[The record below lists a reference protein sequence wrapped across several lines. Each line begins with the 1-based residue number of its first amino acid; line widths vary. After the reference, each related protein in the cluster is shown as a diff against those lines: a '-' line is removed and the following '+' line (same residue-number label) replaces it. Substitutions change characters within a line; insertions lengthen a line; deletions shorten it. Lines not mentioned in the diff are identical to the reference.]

1 MKAVIISGG
10 KEPSY
15 ELLQKE
21 LRDCNFLVCAD
32 SGANC
37 IYKYKIKP
45 NILIGDFDSASN
57 EVLEYY
63 KKNCSDI
70 IKFPSEK
77 DFTDTELALKEVL
90 KLEASEIVFLG
101 CTGTRIDHLFGNIGL
116 LNRCLNLGIKAFI
129 KDENN
134 EMFIINKESTLRGTR
149 GTLFSIQAF
158 GDEVKELSIVG
169 AKYPLKDYNLKFG
182 DPRTVSN
189 EFLDGDVTISFK
201 TGKVIVIKSKD

>member
-10 KEPSY
+10 TEPSY
-15 ELLQKE
+15 EVLHKE
-21 LRDCNFLVCAD
+21 LRNCDFLVCAD

-57 EVLEYY
+57 EALEYY
-63 KKNCSDI
+63 KKNCADI
-70 IKFPSEK
+70 IKFPPEK

-90 KLEASEIVFLG
+90 KLEVSEIVFLG

-116 LNRCLNLGIKAFI
+116 LNRCLDLEINAFI
-129 KDENN
+129 KDDNN

-158 GDEVKELSIVG
+158 GDEVKELSIIG

-189 EFLDGDVTISFK
+189 EFLDEDVTISFK
-201 TGKVIVIKSKD
+201 TGKVIVMKSKD

>member
-10 KEPSY
+10 TEPSY

-32 SGANC
+32 SGADC

-70 IKFPSEK
+70 IKFPAEK

-90 KLEASEIVFLG
+90 KLEVSEIVFLG

-201 TGKVIVIKSKD
+201 TGKVIVMKSKD

>member
-10 KEPSY
+10 TEPSY

-45 NILIGDFDSASN
+45 NILIGDFDSASK

-158 GDEVKELSIVG
+158 GDEIKELSIVG

-201 TGKVIVIKSKD
+201 TGKVIVMKSKD